1 MLERRSCG
9 VSRLWLGSRSGCYG
23 LNTIFTS
30 SKTVLDDITWAVWRP
45 LIYFFFLLSL
55 KPLLS
60 SIERNDFPLWNPS
73 ACTGIAGSSK
83 LRKFQFSMASF
94 RAQSPHLI
102 YYPLHSYFYFFLND
116 CGGNWISQRKQ
127 SLQSFNPRT
136 FFFFFLMRPQAPV
149 IPPVPSAA
157 ERRGFIVAALLHL
170 QGQPQSLPPW
180 ASAISSAFLNTVGLS
195 NLLNR
200 NEFSSLPFHFK
211 TLGSFF
217 FYIFLLLDTY

>member
-30 SKTVLDDITWAVWRP
+30 SKTVLDDITWAVWRL
-45 LIYFFFLLSL
+45 LIYIFFLLSL

-73 ACTGIAGSSK
+73 TSTGIAGSSK

-102 YYPLHSYFYFFLND
+102 YYPLHSYFFFFWMIV
-116 CGGNWISQRKQ
+116 GGKLDQPEETFPPVIQSQD
-127 SLQSFNPRT
+127 L
-136 FFFFFLMRPQAPV
+136 FFFFLMRPQAPV

-180 ASAISSAFLNTVGLS
+180 ASAISSAFLNTAGLS
-195 NLLNR
+195 SLLNR
-200 NEFSSLPFHFK
+200 N
-211 TLGSFF
+211 
-217 FYIFLLLDTY
+217 

>member
-1 MLERRSCG
+1 MTSHEQYGDRS
-9 VSRLWLGSRSGCYG
+9 Y
-23 LNTIFTS
+23 I
-30 SKTVLDDITWAVWRP
+30 
-45 LIYFFFLLSL
+45 FFFFYHWSPCWVQLRGMTSL
-55 KPLLS
+55 CETPVPPLAL
-60 SIERNDFPLWNPS
+60 PG
-73 ACTGIAGSSK
+73 AV
-83 LRKFQFSMASF
+83 
-94 RAQSPHLI
+94 
-102 YYPLHSYFYFFLND
+102 
-116 CGGNWISQRKQ
+116 NWG
-127 SLQSFNPRT
+127 SFNFRWLHFVHNHHILSIIIYILIFLWMIVGETGSARGNSPSSHSIPGP

-217 FYIFLLLDTY
+217 FIYILTAGYVLRPSDIFKFRRYP